1 MYLHNIKTHLHY
13 IGFFGKVLFLHL
25 CVVFHF
31 RKYDYHFGAEK
42 DFSILKIV
50 LSKIIVFF
58 FFDKD

>member
-42 DFSILKIV
+42 DFQ
-50 LSKIIVFF
+50 F
-58 FFDKD
+58 